1 MSVALQS
8 APCISE
14 LVNKPGPW
22 SLMWQDLQ
30 LQRNRMYRTNILLM
44 PLAPKFNGN
53 PIGSAW
59 LYPSFQAH
67 LLAQAA
73 SSRKDSSNR
82 RSLGVHLFQPRA
94 AVTSGNITEHDAWR
108 WAWMFRMLLV
118 SESFCLPSQPR
129 DVPNQSTADRER
141 EGSNC
146 LKIITSL
153 FFCITNLNFPMFL
166 RHICS
171 VALHPRRFEW
181 LSSLAQE
188 HSGWLHRHVMSKSLH
203 TTTTGSLAKPI
214 FNACYFSM
222 AMQTPCMEDGPFQR
236 SSQRFPDYL

>member
-44 PLAPKFNGN
+44 LLAPKFNGN

-94 AVTSGNITEHDAWR
+94 AVTSGTSLNMMHEDELECSACCWCQSHSVCHHSPEIYQI
-108 WAWMFRMLLV
+108 
-118 SESFCLPSQPR
+118 SQ
-129 DVPNQSTADRER
+129 QQIERER
-141 EGSNC
+141 GF
-146 LKIITSL
+146 K
-153 FFCITNLNFPMFL
+153 
-166 RHICS
+166 
-171 VALHPRRFEW
+171 
-181 LSSLAQE
+181 LSQD
-188 HSGWLHRHVMSKSLH
+188 
-203 TTTTGSLAKPI
+203 
-214 FNACYFSM
+214 N
-222 AMQTPCMEDGPFQR
+222 
-236 SSQRFPDYL
+236 